1 MVMPL
6 VIQRPPSQFMPPMAA
21 YSIDSTEIFSVNS
34 SLGRVCEVRLNTYP
48 ISCSTL
54 PELCIALPV
63 SLLANSEQ
71 ERPDFCICATSSLRN
86 VQPSQSPDS
95 SSESGASLPVWCAH
109 LETAM

>member
-48 ISCSTL
+48 ISCSNL
-54 PELCIALPV
+54 PELYIAMSA
-63 SLLANSEQ
+63 SLIEKSDQ
-71 ERPDFCICATSSLRN
+71 ERQDFCISSTPSMRN

-95 SSESGASLPVWCAH
+95 SSESGASLRVWCAH
-109 LETAM
+109 IETAM